1 MKNNNKK
8 IKSLGRLI
16 VITSPDKIKFFNQ
29 VYDVEEHDKTY
40 RILKKTSE
48 NQADCDVP
56 TIQRLLKKEK
66 VLNGNS
72 QLSEFPMSWSLN
84 YNVWYEPE
92 NYEHVL
98 NLLFERNSKTVELL
112 QKRADK
118 VKETASELEKQLKE
132 TLGGD

>member
-1 MKNNNKK
+1 MSKKKTK

-16 VITSPDKIKFFNQ
+16 ITTYPDEVKVINQ
-29 VYDVEEHDKTY
+29 VYDVEEHEKTY
-40 RILKKTSE
+40 KILKKTSE
-48 NQADCDVP
+48 NQADYDVP
-56 TIQRLLKKEK
+56 TMQKLLKKDK
-66 VLNGNS
+66 VKNGDT

-84 YNVWYEPE
+84 YTVWYEPE

>member
-1 MKNNNKK
+1 MSKKKTK

-16 VITSPDKIKFFNQ
+16 ITTYPDEVKVMNQ
-29 VYDVEEHDKTY
+29 VYDVEEHEKTY
-40 RILKKTSE
+40 KILKKTSE
-48 NQADCDVP
+48 NQADYDVP
-56 TIQRLLKKEK
+56 TMQKLLKKDK
-66 VLNGNS
+66 VKNGDT

-84 YNVWYEPE
+84 YTVWYEPE